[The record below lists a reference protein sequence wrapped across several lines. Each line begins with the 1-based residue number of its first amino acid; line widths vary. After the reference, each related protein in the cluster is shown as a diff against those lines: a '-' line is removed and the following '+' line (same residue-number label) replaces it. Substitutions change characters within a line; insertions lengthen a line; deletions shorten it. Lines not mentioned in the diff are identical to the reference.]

1 MITISEL
8 LQKHGLNYNQVKY
21 QVDKLRKISK
31 DIQKINSRFGV
42 NSSPSTTIKTI
53 LLSLDKNNM
62 DFSQFKDY
70 VSKQSEFIKQGKTEE
85 TNEAFIE
92 DLKEV
97 NRVTGRN
104 YMIEDIENLS
114 VDDYNRISDLL
125 NNIATASESKKN
137 QYRQGVYN
145 EISAW
150 VDEIENIF
158 SKNSGLFEINE
169 DSPFD

>member
-1 MITISEL
+1 METISEL

-31 DIQKINSRFGV
+31 DIQKINSKIGIY
-42 NSSPSTTIKTI
+42 SSPSTTVKTI
-53 LLSLDKNNM
+53 LQSLDKNNM

-70 VSKQSEFIKQGKTEE
+70 VSKQSELVEREKTVEV
-85 TNEAFIE
+85 NEALIE
-92 DLKEV
+92 DLREV
-97 NRVTGRN
+97 NRVVGRN
-104 YMIEDIENLS
+104 YTLQDIDNLS
-114 VDDYNRISDLL
+114 PDDYNRVCDLL

-150 VDEIENIF
+150 VDEIEDIF
-158 SKNSGLFEINE
+158 SKYSGLIEINE
-169 DSPFD
+169 GSPFD